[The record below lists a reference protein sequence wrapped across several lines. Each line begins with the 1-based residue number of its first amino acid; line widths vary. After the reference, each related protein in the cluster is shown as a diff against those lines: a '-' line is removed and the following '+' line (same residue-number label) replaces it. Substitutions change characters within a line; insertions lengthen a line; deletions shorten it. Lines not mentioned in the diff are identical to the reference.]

1 MRNVLRENAN
11 LVVQIIMIANGVKNV
26 IKKDVLVL
34 VKVMQFAQKG
44 DTVTLMTKFAFY
56 LANLIKIVLVAINA
70 QARSLGQA
78 NV

>member
-1 MRNVLRENAN
+1 MRNVLWGNVN
-11 LVVQIIMIANGVKNV
+11 LVAQIIMIANGVKNV

-34 VKVMQFAQKG
+34 VKVIQFAQEA

-56 LANLIKIVLVAINA
+56 NVNLIKIVLVAINA